1 MIKEKYITNVKEMSL
16 NVSQSRIDSVRNK
29 NITKTGLRLY
39 DNGYIGYAGAIG
51 NFEESDLLNKA
62 ISTLDNKIPYDF
74 EIETN
79 KKIYEDYSS
88 NILDETKLVD
98 ELEAILSVL
107 REKYSDFYFSHKFN
121 LTDYSVKL
129 INEKGLDLYHKDRF
143 ISLGL
148 IFKEKTSLN
157 IMDGFVGFEGRKYDR
172 TLALNDMFHILDA
185 YKNKVDLPNKKTLPV
200 VFVTSEEVPFLKFMQ
215 ALDGNNFGSGSS
227 LLSQKMGMKVFNDN
241 FTLYQNNN
249 PKDLPVPFF
258 DAEGV
263 VNENYRY
270 SLIENGVVIS
280 PYTNKRVSQKY
291 NLPLTG
297 SATCEYDSVPTLGT
311 PSFKV
316 KESEKTAKELLSG
329 EMGVFVL
336 MTSGGDFTPEGNFAA
351 PVQLALLFDGE
362 KFIGRLPEL
371 NISSHLFD
379 MFGNSFR
386 GVSKDNCSALSND
399 KYMIM
404 DMKVD
409 KL

>member
-98 ELEAILSVL
+98 ELESLLSVL
-107 REKYSDFYFSHKFN
+107 REEQSDFYFSHKFN

-129 INEKGLDLYHKDRF
+129 INEKALDLYYKDKY

-148 IFKEKTSLN
+148 IFKEKSSLN

-172 TLALNDMFHILDA
+172 TLALKDINHTLNA
-185 YKNKVDLPNKKTLPV
+185 YKNKVELPNKKTLPV
-200 VFVTSEEVPFLKFMQ
+200 VFDTTEPLPFIKFIHD
-215 ALDGNNFGSGSS
+215 LDGNNFGSNSS
-227 LLSQKMGMKVFNDN
+227 LLSGKRGIKVFNDN

-249 PKDLPVPFF
+249 PNYMPVPFF

-263 VNENYRY
+263 VNKDYNY
-270 SLIENGVVIS
+270 SLIENGVVLS
-280 PYTNKRVSQKY
+280 PYTNKKIARKY

-297 SATCEYDSVPTLGT
+297 SATCEYDGVPTLGI
-311 PSFKV
+311 PEFRIR
-316 KESEKTAKELLSG
+316 ESEKTAKELLAG
-329 EMGVFVL
+329 EMGIFVL

-351 PVQLALLFDGE
+351 PVQLGFLFDGE

-371 NISSHLFD
+371 NISSNVFE
-379 MFGNSFR
+379 MFGSSFR
-386 GVSKDNCSALSND
+386 GVSKNNTSPLSTS
-399 KYMIM
+399 KYLIM
-404 DMKVD
+404 DMNVSKI
-409 KL
+409 

>member
-1 MIKEKYITNVKEMSL
+1 
-16 NVSQSRIDSVRNK
+16 
-29 NITKTGLRLY
+29 
-39 DNGYIGYAGAIG
+39 
-51 NFEESDLLNKA
+51 
-62 ISTLDNKIPYDF
+62 
-74 EIETN
+74 
-79 KKIYEDYSS
+79 
-88 NILDETKLVD
+88 
-98 ELEAILSVL
+98 
-107 REKYSDFYFSHKFN
+107 
-121 LTDYSVKL
+121 
-129 INEKGLDLYHKDRF
+129 
-143 ISLGL
+143 
-148 IFKEKTSLN
+148 
-157 IMDGFVGFEGRKYDR
+157 
-172 TLALNDMFHILDA
+172 
-185 YKNKVDLPNKKTLPV
+185 
-200 VFVTSEEVPFLKFMQ
+200 
-215 ALDGNNFGSGSS
+215 
-227 LLSQKMGMKVFNDN
+227 MGMKVFNDN

-311 PSFKV
+311 PAFKV
-316 KESEKTAKELLSG
+316 KESEKTAKELLGG
-329 EMGVFVL
+329 EMGIFVL

-351 PVQLALLFDGE
+351 PVQLGLLFDGQ

-371 NISSHLFD
+371 NISSNLFD

-386 GVSKDNCSALSND
+386 GVSKDNCSLLSTS

-404 DMKVD
+404 DMKVS